1 MASLIKPA
9 VSLFFFFWGGVTLAL
24 QCVIIFNLIKGEK
37 MKNLKMK
44 LDVEMH

>member
-9 VSLFFFFWGGVTLAL
+9 VSLIFFFGGVTLAL